1 MTLEVNA
8 PVSKVW
14 NVLRDDAALLL
25 PQQQQWGNTRQL
37 NGDSLMTREGFLGHK
52 RADAS
57 DTMFLNIFAEGS
69 QIQSYDF
76 VRKPY

>member
-1 MTLEVNA
+1 
-8 PVSKVW
+8 
-14 NVLRDDAALLL
+14 
-25 PQQQQWGNTRQL
+25 
-37 NGDSLMTREGFLGHK
+37 MTREGFLGHK